1 MPYTETYPDYLRPP
15 FFQRIPR
22 RFFGATTDFLKKPYE
37 FISENCSRYNSDVFE
52 ARLFFRKTYFFRGE
66 KATELFYA
74 SDNFMRA
81 GAAHEAIKASLL
93 GKKNCVQN
101 LDGETHLLRKKLF
114 LDVLSPSRI
123 SSLSDL
129 VGEKLLQNATH
140 WAKESRLNFYESSQK
155 ILTEAACQWLGIPL
169 DEKDVEKRRKQLT
182 AMFDKAGSKGLGHL
196 YARFQRKR
204 AEWWIKELIQETLLE
219 RKAVSSS
226 SIINQV
232 IRHKENGVFLDL
244 DTTANEILN
253 LLRPIVAV
261 AVYAT
266 FIAHA
271 LEMNPELRQYVNE
284 SSKNLENFVHE
295 VRRFYPF
302 FPAIMAK
309 TKLSFEFNGYYIRKN
324 RRALLDIYGTNH
336 DPRLWRNPDKFDPD
350 RFNDQ
355 VIKEFNF
362 IPQGGGNAATNHRCA
377 GEQATIEIMK
387 TFTKFLTQKM
397 SYKLPKQ
404 DLTIDKR
411 RLPALPQSRI
421 ILKDIQLI

>member
-1 MPYTETYPDYLRPP
+1 M
-15 FFQRIPR
+15 
-22 RFFGATTDFLKKPYE
+22 
-37 FISENCSRYNSDVFE
+37 
-52 ARLFFRKTYFFRGE
+52 
-66 KATELFYA
+66 
-74 SDNFMRA
+74 
-81 GAAHEAIKASLL
+81 
-93 GKKNCVQN
+93 
-101 LDGETHLLRKKLF
+101 
-114 LDVLSPSRI
+114 
-123 SSLSDL
+123 
-129 VGEKLLQNATH
+129 
-140 WAKESRLNFYESSQK
+140 
-155 ILTEAACQWLGIPL
+155 
-169 DEKDVEKRRKQLT
+169 
-182 AMFDKAGSKGLGHL
+182 
-196 YARFQRKR
+196 
-204 AEWWIKELIQETLLE
+204 
-219 RKAVSSS
+219 SSS

-232 IRHKENGVFLDL
+232 IRHKEYGVFLDL

-271 LEMNPELRQYVNE
+271 LEMNPDLRQYVNE
-284 SSKNLENFVHE
+284 NSKNLENFVHE

-324 RRALLDIYGTNH
+324 HQALLDIYGTNH
-336 DPRLWRNPDKFDPD
+336 DPRLWRNPDQFDPD

-355 VIKEFNF
+355 AVKEFNF

-404 DLTIDKR
+404 DLTIDKS
-411 RLPALPQSRI
+411 RLPALPKSRI